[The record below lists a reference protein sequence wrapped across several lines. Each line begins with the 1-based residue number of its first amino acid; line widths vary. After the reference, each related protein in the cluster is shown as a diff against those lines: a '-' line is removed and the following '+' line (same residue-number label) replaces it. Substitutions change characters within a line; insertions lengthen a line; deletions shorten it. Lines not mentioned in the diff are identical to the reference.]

1 MNTGSGEISSYQ
13 IAPNGALTLIG
24 STVVSNTAGVGATD
38 PSVSPDGRT
47 LYVNES
53 RVGTVGAF
61 AINNGG
67 TLTELPSSP
76 VSLPAGVHPAG
87 IVTTGFGG
95 CSSRKLFPIVPRA
108 GSDVLPALAR
118 FGGSMTS
125 EAAASMSWGRCRTA
139 VRLLR
144 PVREV
149 SVREEIPA
157 DEGGIARS
165 AESPVRLLPVAP
177 NAEARSL
184 PLQRHTLLA

>member
-13 IAPNGALTLIG
+13 IAPNGSLTLIG
-24 STVVSNTAGVGATD
+24 SAVVSNTAGVGATD

-76 VSLPAGVHPAG
+76 VALPAGATPAG

-95 CSSRKLFPIVPRA
+95 F
-108 GSDVLPALAR
+108 
-118 FGGSMTS
+118 
-125 EAAASMSWGRCRTA
+125 
-139 VRLLR
+139 
-144 PVREV
+144 
-149 SVREEIPA
+149 
-157 DEGGIARS
+157 
-165 AESPVRLLPVAP
+165 
-177 NAEARSL
+177 
-184 PLQRHTLLA
+184 